1 MEDSPPPWVILS
13 IMLPI
18 FGLIMLLGLLGNS
31 ALIRYVL
38 TQKPR
43 QGNASDVHLVSM
55 AIGDLM
61 VLVTCVPS
69 GAISFFYD
77 SWMFG
82 RLGCKLL
89 PFLQLTSLGISVF
102 TLVAL
107 SADRYRAIVRPMD
120 EPRHGR
126 FSSTWFTVLCI
137 WLGSIALATPD
148 SVLADVVPLPFTLLA
163 LNASSNT
170 TVAVT
175 TTSMVCV
182 PFPHNGT
189 AAMRAHAVAVSCV
202 YFVAPLTLITVFYC
216 FISAELLGSA
226 GRVPGNNAARQVSS
240 RRRLAKTV
248 LLLVALFAL
257 CSLPNHALQLYRVFR
272 DQSQPDLSPTHK
284 AFFLLSRA
292 LIFANS
298 CVNPLALCA
307 VSSGFRGHL
316 RQTLCE
322 RPAARPPLLACCERG
337 GPAPL
342 RRGHSATLGTSS
354 RVTGSTRL
362 TMQSVNAVGGGHG
375 HAKAYGPAAG
385 IDVDT

>member
-1 MEDSPPPWVILS
+1 MEDSLPSWVVPS
-13 IMLPI
+13 IMLSL
-18 FGLIMLLGLLGNS
+18 FGIIMLLGLLGNS

-82 RLGCKLL
+82 RIGCKLL

-107 SADRYRAIVRPMD
+107 SADRYKAIVRPMD

-148 SVLADVVPLPFTLLA
+148 SVLADVVPWHA
-163 LNASSNT
+163 LNASSNATVAGT
-170 TVAVT
+170 TVT
-175 TTSMVCV
+175 VCV

-189 AAMRAHAVAVSCV
+189 AMMRAHAVAVSCV

-257 CSLPNHALQLYRVFR
+257 CSLPNQALYLYRVFR

-284 AFFLLSRA
+284 AFSLLSRA

-307 VSSGFRGHL
+307 VSSGFRDHL

-322 RPAARPPLLACCERG
+322 RPATRRPLLACCCCCERG
-337 GPAPL
+337 RPAQL
-342 RRGHSATLGTSS
+342 RRGHSTSS

-362 TMQSVNAVGGGHG
+362 TMQSVNAVGGGDG